1 MIKYLF
7 IVFGIIFCAFKCFI
21 QKDNNQRYSDLQG
34 ISVFYSIPI
43 VNWNA
48 SITNKEL
55 SYNVYYYKDLI
66 MYENTYKFDSTE
78 SGVAI
83 LNEDRKRYFL
93 FHKDSL
99 FGRLYYPD
107 DPHSLPTGR
116 RSIYDTLYPYR
127 LEGLTYDS
135 FASVKPDSLYKDVN
149 GNLVKVFL
157 GKDTTAASEKYSMK
171 FYYCKELVNIKE
183 SLSRKMDNVD
193 GQKLFRIITH
203 MNGDYYDMVKMTFP
217 PRTLVLEMK
226 KLIPANPDVIR
237 YFHDY
242 ERGH

>member
-7 IVFGIIFCAFKCFI
+7 IVFGIIFCGFRCFI

-107 DPHSLPTGR
+107 DPHALPTGR
-116 RSIYDTLYPYR
+116 RSIYDTLYPY
-127 LEGLTYDS
+127 
-135 FASVKPDSLYKDVN
+135 
-149 GNLVKVFL
+149 
-157 GKDTTAASEKYSMK
+157 
-171 FYYCKELVNIKE
+171 
-183 SLSRKMDNVD
+183 
-193 GQKLFRIITH
+193 
-203 MNGDYYDMVKMTFP
+203 
-217 PRTLVLEMK
+217 
-226 KLIPANPDVIR
+226 
-237 YFHDY
+237 
-242 ERGH
+242 